1 MGIKRFDNIVFGVDL
16 LSSLSY
22 RPTMKELPE
31 DIRPR
36 ERLLK
41 EGAGALS
48 ESELLAI
55 LLGTGSREA
64 TALELASLLMARF
77 KNLRLLL
84 DATVE
89 ELSEV
94 KGVGPAKASQVK
106 AALELAR
113 RVSQYS
119 GPSRPVIT
127 SPDDAAGLV
136 MEEMRHYDREHF
148 RALLLNTKNQV
159 IGTDNVSV
167 GTLNSSAVHPREL
180 FRNAIK
186 RSAASVILVHNH
198 PSGDPTPSRE
208 DLDVTGRL
216 SEAGKIIGI
225 EVLDHI
231 IIGDNRFTSFKAK
244 GLIK

>member
-1 MGIKRFDNIVFGVDL
+1 MV
-16 LSSLSY
+16 SLNY

-41 EGAGALS
+41 EGAEALS
-48 ESELLAI
+48 EIELLAI
-55 LLGTGSREA
+55 LLGTGSREV
-64 TALELASLLMARF
+64 TALDLASLVMARF
-77 KNLRLLL
+77 KSLRLLV

-113 RVSQYS
+113 RLSQFS
-119 GPSRPVIT
+119 DLPRPAIK

-136 MEEMRHYDREHF
+136 MEEMRHLDREHF
-148 RALLLNTKNQV
+148 RALLLNTRNQV
-159 IGTDNVSV
+159 IGTDKVSV
-167 GTLNSSAVHPREL
+167 GTLNSSTVHPREL

-208 DLDVTGRL
+208 DLDITGRL

-231 IIGDNRFTSFKAK
+231 IIGDNKFTSLKAK
-244 GLIK
+244 GLI

>member
-1 MGIKRFDNIVFGVDL
+1 
-16 LSSLSY
+16 
-22 RPTMKELPE
+22 MKELPE

-41 EGAGALS
+41 EGAGVLS

-64 TALELASLLMARF
+64 TALELASLVMARF

-94 KGVGPAKASQVK
+94 KGVGPAKASQIK

-113 RVSQYS
+113 RVSQYT
-119 GPSRPVIT
+119 GPSLPVIT
-127 SPDDAAGLV
+127 SPEDAVGLV

-159 IGTDNVSV
+159 IWRDNVSV
-167 GTLNSSAVHPREL
+167 GTLNSSSVHPREL

-186 RSAASVILVHNH
+186 KSAASVILVHNH

-216 SEAGKIIGI
+216 CEAGRIIGI

-231 IIGDNRFTSFKAK
+231 IIGDNRYTSFKTK